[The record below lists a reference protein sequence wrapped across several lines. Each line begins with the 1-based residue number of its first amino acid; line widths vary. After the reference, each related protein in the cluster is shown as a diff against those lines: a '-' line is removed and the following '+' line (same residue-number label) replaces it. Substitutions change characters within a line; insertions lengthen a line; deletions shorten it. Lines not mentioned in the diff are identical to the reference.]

1 MFDLTPAID
10 KVRSMILSIIEQ
22 LPNLIVAIIVFAVF
36 FIAASLLKRL
46 VQRISEQTN
55 MPPTAS
61 LVLGRLTRA
70 VIILIGALVSLP
82 IIYPNFTA
90 AQVIET
96 LGIGGVAIGFAFRDI
111 LQNFLAGI
119 LLFITQPFKI
129 GDQIVVRDYEG
140 TVQDIQTRATL
151 IKMYDGRLVVI
162 PNSDLF
168 TQSVTVNTAFPIRRS
183 QYDFGIG
190 CNDDISLAKQLIIK
204 TIEEVDFTLKEP
216 KPEAFVWELTSS
228 SINIR
233 ARWWTSSVRSNVVNM
248 QAHIIEAVIQALT
261 EAGIDLPYTTY
272 QVLFHDQTEET
283 DGDRALQRE
292 GWPSRPGGDNPRPAR
307 IAAVSDDRN

>member
-1 MFDLTPAID
+1 MFDLTPAIN
-10 KVRSMILSIIEQ
+10 KVRSMIQGVIEQ
-22 LPNLIVAIIVFAVF
+22 LPNLIVAVVVFTVFLIVAG
-36 FIAASLLKRL
+36 LLKRL
-46 VQRISEQTN
+46 VQRISEQTD

-61 LVLGRLTRA
+61 LVLGRLIRA
-70 VIILIGALVSLP
+70 TIILIGVLVSLP

-90 AQVIET
+90 AQVVEF

-129 GDQIVVRDYEG
+129 GDQIIVRDYEG

-183 QYDFGIG
+183 EYDFGIG
-190 CNDDISLAKQLIIK
+190 YGDDIQLAKQLIIK
-204 TIEEVDFTLKEP
+204 AIDEIDFTLKDP
-216 KPEAFVWELTSS
+216 RPEAYIWELAASS
-228 SINIR
+228 VNIR
-233 ARWWTSSVRSNVVNM
+233 ARWWTSSTRSDVVNM
-248 QAHIIEAVIQALT
+248 QAHVIEAVLKKLS
-261 EAGIDLPYTTY
+261 EAGIDLPFTTY

-283 DGDRALQRE
+283 DGNRALQRE
-292 GWPSRPGGDNPRPAR
+292 GWPGNPDGDNPRPVR
-307 IAAVSDDRN
+307 K